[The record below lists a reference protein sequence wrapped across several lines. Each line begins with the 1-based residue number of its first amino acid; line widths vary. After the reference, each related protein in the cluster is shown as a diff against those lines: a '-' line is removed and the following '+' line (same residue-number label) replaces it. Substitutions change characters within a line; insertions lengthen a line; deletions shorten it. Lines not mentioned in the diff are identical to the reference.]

1 MANPFSKAMMMA
13 RYAGKT
19 YGKVKVLK
27 FVRQQKSEEMR
38 QAVWFVKALCG
49 YCGKEYEC
57 RFDSVRY
64 RTNPHCGC
72 QSKRSMWNRTSEIKR
87 QEGSEADKR
96 RKARQKAEQSA
107 KVEQELRKKEKERHE
122 AEVRRGLYVDER
134 PSRTAAIGNGI
145 ELSESRLKAIWEKMP
160 EDQRCIAWQKP
171 EAFIQ
176 WGLHNGYKSKHALVR
191 IDESKPYHPLN
202 VKWIK

>member
-13 RYAGKT
+13 RYVGKT
-19 YGKVKVLK
+19 YGKVKVLN

-87 QEGSEADKR
+87 QEGSVADKR
-96 RKARQKAEQSA
+96 RKARQKAEQAA
-107 KVEQELRKKEKERHE
+107 KVEQELRKKEKARHE
-122 AEVRRGLYVDER
+122 AEVRRGLTSTKSQVERCPLVMALNSPKVDSAR
-134 PSRTAAIGNGI
+134 FG
-145 ELSESRLKAIWEKMP
+145 K
-160 EDQRCIAWQKP
+160 RCPKTSAVSLGKN
-171 EAFIQ
+171 
-176 WGLHNGYKSKHALVR
+176 L
-191 IDESKPYHPLN
+191 KPYP
-202 VKWIK
+202 VGIA